1 MPPAKNKNQQQQK
14 QATTNTSQ
22 KFNEVHA
29 RNIDVAKKLV
39 ENYESSE
46 SEDELD
52 EKTILGKN
60 LMRETSSAGLNES
73 IVCNLL

>member
-52 EKTILGKN
+52 EKTILGKH

-73 IVCNLL
+73 IVCILL